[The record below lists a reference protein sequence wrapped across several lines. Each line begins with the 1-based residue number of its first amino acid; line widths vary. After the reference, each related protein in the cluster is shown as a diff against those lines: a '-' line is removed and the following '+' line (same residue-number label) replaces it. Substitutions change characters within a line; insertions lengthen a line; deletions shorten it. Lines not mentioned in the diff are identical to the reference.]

1 MSIILSLAS
10 SIAFLL
16 SLLLVAMAINLIIET
31 LFDLHK

>member
-1 MSIILSLAS
+1 MSIILSFAS

-16 SLLLVAMAINLIIET
+16 SILLIAVAINLIIET